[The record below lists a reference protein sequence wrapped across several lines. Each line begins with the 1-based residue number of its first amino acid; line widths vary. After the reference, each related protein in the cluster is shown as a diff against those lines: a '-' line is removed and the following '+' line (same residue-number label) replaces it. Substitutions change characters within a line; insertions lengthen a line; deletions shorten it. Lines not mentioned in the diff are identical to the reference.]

1 MLNIRLARTGRKRDA
16 HFRVVVSDS
25 ARGRVG
31 RILETVGYYHPRMPN
46 DAEGRFQLDRARARY
61 WMDRGARPSDTV
73 RSFLKNLPEP
83 SADEPAAA
91 DASAPAESAPT
102 ESAPTDSAESAAPA
116 PETPAETP
124 TEDRAEAPSAEAA
137 PSESPSEPPSE
148 PPAEPETG

>member
-25 ARGRVG
+25 AHGRVG

-46 DAEGRFQLDRARARY
+46 DAEGRIHLDSARARY

-83 SADEPAAA
+83 SAGDRPSPEAE
-91 DASAPAESAPT
+91 APASPKETAAPT
-102 ESAPTDSAESAAPA
+102 ETAAP
-116 PETPAETP
+116 PETAAAETAPGTPAGDPAET
-124 TEDRAEAPSAEAA
+124 AEPAPSGTSPEAA
-137 PSESPSEPPSE
+137 P
-148 PPAEPETG
+148 EPEAG

>member
-1 MLNIRLARTGRKRDA
+1 MLNIRLARAGRKRDA

-91 DASAPAESAPT
+91 DASAPT
-102 ESAPTDSAESAAPA
+102 ESAPAESAESAAPA

-137 PSESPSEPPSE
+137 PSESPSEPSAE
-148 PPAEPETG
+148 PPAETEAG